1 MVTDG
6 KWRNLIALGHAA
18 RRNGRLEEALAHY
31 RAALRSAPDS
41 ADANSIYGLML
52 LHLNRVDEAAA
63 PLKRAVDI
71 DPSHPEGRMNLAEL
85 HARQGDVASAIR
97 VVETLAS
104 EIPQFWWIWD
114 KLGELK
120 VRAGRLAEAAAHYG
134 MASERKQ
141 DDPSLL
147 FKWARATF
155 ESGSPAEAKAILDK
169 AARLAPGHE
178 AILRLYAEIHEG
190 NADWENLARTAQSW
204 VRTQPQ
210 NPLPWMFAARA
221 QWEAGYLTQAME
233 SYRTFLDRGGR
244 SATNLATYGR
254 LCMKALAY
262 GEASRALDEAEG
274 LDAECGHMLSA
285 KATLAMFRGE
295 FQDALAYA
303 RRAIDVDPRDTA
315 AFKVLVQVSGGRIAE
330 GEHAQLE
337 RLSEDSGLR
346 PQDRISASFA
356 LADIL
361 DAQGNTEA
369 AFAAYVHANELC
381 AQRARHERLDY
392 DRAERER
399 QTDELISRFPAA
411 APSRQT
417 NAGPI
422 PIFIVGMP
430 RSGTTLIESII
441 GAHSRVFA
449 CGERQ
454 EMRSIMQEFASLA
467 PSRRDGRHS
476 GIHQAAVA
484 RGILA
489 RAARSARS
497 HRRRRQEPVEL
508 RRAGAH
514 SRTLPP
520 GPGGSRPAGS
530 GRDRAV
536 DLRNEFPKFVS
547 FAHRLDDIGHYYGEY
562 ARLMSHWQ
570 EVLGNRFMTIQYE
583 DLVADFAS
591 ALPELLQYC
600 GLEWEEA
607 CRDFSTAKRVIAT
620 MSAVQARRPLAE
632 FGQGRSGSLCPASF
646 AADRPLFA
654 PPVSISDP
662 APSLRIVRRSRRF
675 PMRPQAAAPRAPPVN
690 AFKPDASAVII
701 SRSGGVSCGCQMSN
715 ISTTRSRSLSFQA
728 SCSIVSSNTHA

>member
-6 KWRNLIALGHAA
+6 KWRNLIELGHAA
-18 RRNGRLEEALAHY
+18 RRSGRLEEALAHY

-63 PLKRAVDI
+63 PLQRAVDI

-85 HARQGDVASAIR
+85 HARRGDVASAIR

-104 EIPQFWWIWD
+104 EIPQFWWVWD

-120 VRAGRLAEAAAHYG
+120 VRAGGLAEAAAHYG
-134 MASERKQ
+134 LASERKQ

-155 ESGSPAEAKAILDK
+155 ESGSSAEAKAILDK

-233 SYRTFLDRGGR
+233 SYRTSLDRGGR

-330 GEHAQLE
+330 AEHAQLE

-381 AQRARHERLDY
+381 AQRARHERLEY

-399 QTDELISRFPAA
+399 QTDELISRFPVA
-411 APSRQT
+411 APSRQA

-467 PSRRDGRHS
+467 PSVGMAGIPQSTRQRWREAFWRELPDLRGAIAVVDKNPWNFDALGLILELFPRGRVVHVRRD
-476 GIHQAAVA
+476 
-484 RGILA
+484 
-489 RAARSARS
+489 
-497 HRRRRQEPVEL
+497 PVETGL
-508 RRAGAH
+508 
-514 SRTLPP
+514 SIF
-520 GPGGSRPAGS
+520 
-530 GRDRAV
+530 
-536 DLRNEFPKFVS
+536 RNEFPKFVS

-562 ARLMSHWQ
+562 ARLMAHWQ
-570 EVLGNRFMTIQYE
+570 DVLGNRFMTIQYE
-583 DLVADFAS
+583 DLVANFAS
-591 ALPELLQYC
+591 ALPGLLQYC

-632 FGQGRSGSLCPASF
+632 FGQGRAGRYARHLSPLTSALRAARVDLRSGEGA
-646 AADRPLFA
+646 
-654 PPVSISDP
+654 
-662 APSLRIVRRSRRF
+662 
-675 PMRPQAAAPRAPPVN
+675 MRPQRGPPRP
-690 AFKPDASAVII
+690 
-701 SRSGGVSCGCQMSN
+701 R
-715 ISTTRSRSLSFQA
+715 
-728 SCSIVSSNTHA
+728 